1 MDLKKKFII
10 FICCILFFGIDIA
23 HASNGKVIKVGFPI
37 QQGISYI
44 DDNGEYAGYMVD
56 YLEQLSLYT
65 NWDYEFVMVD
75 GDTNTQ
81 ISKLLNMLINGEID
95 MLGTMNRNEAME
107 NLFLYPNYS
116 YGTTY
121 TALTVKEDSQDWL
134 EEDFENWDGIK
145 IATYSG
151 LSGRIEQLE
160 KYANLNGFTYELVE
174 YESLEDTLNA
184 VLNGEADATLQVDIA
199 IKDGFSAIARFS
211 PNPYYFALYKENTD
225 LLQTLNTALYNMD
238 RAYPHL
244 QVELYNEYFHSY
256 GQFAMS
262 NDDKEYIESLGTVKV
277 IFCDG
282 DAPFQYIKDGEIKGL
297 AVSFFDEFAKKTG
310 LKYEPII
317 VNSCAE
323 GIELIE
329 QGKADIVACA
339 ATSSAYIAVDGMQF
353 SLPYFT
359 GSTVLVFSSDDD
371 SENAERFYT
380 NTQNVLD
387 KMRVDEIKS
396 ARLDFYSV
404 NYYLQKKE
412 LYDEINVNWS
422 SKKNI
427 SYSIGIGSTI
437 SDKMI
442 TILNHYTNSFPATQL
457 QSMLYYYMTDS
468 IDYTFSEF
476 VYIYRYVIVV
486 VFILLILAICIY
498 ILYRNSKLAKY
509 QATVTQ
515 NKLEHLS
522 RYDEVT
528 GAYNGVYFR
537 TILTEKC
544 NNHVPLALNVL
555 NIRNFKYINET
566 YGVLT
571 ADKVLRRI
579 KECLDSIREEN
590 EFFCRETADIFY
602 LALNEQSADKLI
614 KRIHSI
620 YKLIQESC
628 KDILGEYVLSLSCG
642 TVFVEKSPEPY
653 SATANL
659 NYIMVALAETKKKK
673 QDDIC
678 IYDEELHKDEQ
689 IRSYVE
695 NNMQKALEQGEFKL
709 YLQPKINLDNGKLM
723 GAEAL
728 VRWISKDRGMIYPD
742 KFIPLFEENGF
753 CVKLDLYMVE
763 QACKQIRH
771 WIDNGLPA
779 MHISVNQTR
788 LLFTSENYVE
798 KLLEIT
804 SKYKVSPKYIT
815 LEILESIAID
825 NIESINICI
834 DKLRSKGFRIS
845 MDDFGS
851 GYSSLNT
858 LGKLKIDELKLDR
871 LFLMDVTKDKEG
883 VQRKIMACILAL
895 AKQLNIDTVAE
906 GVETEQDEDMITK
919 LSCDYGQ
926 GYYYSRPISVKDFE
940 KNFL

>member
-1 MDLKKKFII
+1 M
-10 FICCILFFGIDIA
+10 C
-23 HASNGKVIKVGFPI
+23 
-37 QQGISYI
+37 
-44 DDNGEYAGYMVD
+44 
-56 YLEQLSLYT
+56 
-65 NWDYEFVMVD
+65 
-75 GDTNTQ
+75 
-81 ISKLLNMLINGEID
+81 
-95 MLGTMNRNEAME
+95 R
-107 NLFLYPNYS
+107 
-116 YGTTY
+116 
-121 TALTVKEDSQDWL
+121 
-134 EEDFENWDGIK
+134 
-145 IATYSG
+145 
-151 LSGRIEQLE
+151 
-160 KYANLNGFTYELVE
+160 
-174 YESLEDTLNA
+174 
-184 VLNGEADATLQVDIA
+184 
-199 IKDGFSAIARFS
+199 
-211 PNPYYFALYKENTD
+211 
-225 LLQTLNTALYNMD
+225 
-238 RAYPHL
+238 
-244 QVELYNEYFHSY
+244 
-256 GQFAMS
+256 
-262 NDDKEYIESLGTVKV
+262 
-277 IFCDG
+277 
-282 DAPFQYIKDGEIKGL
+282 
-297 AVSFFDEFAKKTG
+297 
-310 LKYEPII
+310 
-317 VNSCAE
+317 
-323 GIELIE
+323 
-329 QGKADIVACA
+329 
-339 ATSSAYIAVDGMQF
+339 
-353 SLPYFT
+353 
-359 GSTVLVFSSDDD
+359 
-371 SENAERFYT
+371 
-380 NTQNVLD
+380 
-387 KMRVDEIKS
+387 
-396 ARLDFYSV
+396 
-404 NYYLQKKE
+404 
-412 LYDEINVNWS
+412 
-422 SKKNI
+422 
-427 SYSIGIGSTI
+427 
-437 SDKMI
+437 
-442 TILNHYTNSFPATQL
+442 
-457 QSMLYYYMTDS
+457 
-468 IDYTFSEF
+468 
-476 VYIYRYVIVV
+476 
-486 VFILLILAICIY
+486 
-498 ILYRNSKLAKY
+498 
-509 QATVTQ
+509 
-515 NKLEHLS
+515 
-522 RYDEVT
+522 DEVT

-537 TILTEKC
+537 TILTDKC

-571 ADKVLRRI
+571 ADKVLCRI
-579 KECLDSIREEN
+579 KECLDSIRKEN

-602 LALNEQSADKLI
+602 LALNEQSADKLT

-728 VRWISKDRGMIYPD
+728 VRWLSKDRGMIYPD

-771 WIDNGLPA
+771 WIDSGLPA